1 MLLVGSI
8 IIVWHSVAG
17 VSSCVATAGVYTVAS
32 TWGLCCCWGVYIYIY
47 FEASGIFKGGNHA
60 FYGDYIASCWC
71 PECGKLL
78 GLAQCLSHS
87 VVGSAHIL
95 FTPTMPSMLQYTH
108 RHRL

>member
-17 VSSCVATAGVYTVAS
+17 VSCCVATAGVYTVAS

-60 FYGDYIASCWC
+60 FYGIILQVLLVSRVWQIASAM
-71 PECGKLL
+71 LIS
-78 GLAQCLSHS
+78 LSCR
-87 VVGSAHIL
+87 VRPHIIH
-95 FTPTMPSMLQYTH
+95 PYNAKHVAVHRH